1 MQQQLIAARVN
12 NNNIRWRIRI
22 DARRATGWHM
32 RINQSISSYS
42 EYKCNDYHLDTLIEE
57 SQYFIV
63 SPKDIVVA
71 SLYEND
77 DRIKWLIEH
86 G

>member
-1 MQQQLIAARVN
+1 MNKDKKILIEKKKQIKHEIVYRF
-12 NNNIRWRIRI
+12 
-22 DARRATGWHM
+22 
-32 RINQSISSYS
+32 SYA
-42 EYKCNDYHLDTLIEE
+42 EYKCNDYHLDSLIEE

>member
-1 MQQQLIAARVN
+1 MLDGICCDIYGIPVFCR
-12 NNNIRWRIRI
+12 
-22 DARRATGWHM
+22 
-32 RINQSISSYS
+32 YP
-42 EYKCNDYHLDTLIEE
+42 EYTTNDYHLDCLIEY
-57 SQYFIV
+57 SQFFIV

-77 DRIKWLIEH
+77 DRIHWLIEH

>member
-1 MQQQLIAARVN
+1 MYVFSR
-12 NNNIRWRIRI
+12 
-22 DARRATGWHM
+22 
-32 RINQSISSYS
+32 YS